1 LKFTRFFLV
10 IGFSLV
16 IAGCFKRPLLYDVEV
31 YPSLITPNADGDDD
45 AANIFYKLSRNAV
58 VSIYFVDEEGERHYF
73 RKERP
78 RSASKE
84 TYHAVFGGA
93 IEIPSKEARLP
104 SEARVLPDG
113 KYTWV
118 IEARD
123 EGGHTEKVEGELFIE
138 EADRTLPML
147 EGFSVFPKVFTPN
160 RDGIDD
166 RVRIN
171 YDLAKRAEV
180 KLYLLDEEGR
190 KYPIAEEEGPLS
202 RIKPGEPGPHTY
214 DYDGGV
220 DLGAPPPPDGVY
232 LVVAV
237 AEDIVGNRVVVT
249 DTLTIKNGG
258 VPMATILNL
267 EVDFWPTIVPLG
279 ETLHFTATIENYGPV
294 PIRTT
299 GPEPGTQYRSDENFN
314 NLGWHQEPGA
324 WRFGIDFEG
333 NPSYPYPFRWALG
346 REEELTKVFIHGNE
360 YNYLMPGQRVQIT
373 GSIKIL
379 TKPPRNPAYFYA
391 GLIHEDVWV
400 VNDKVDPEYITVDVP
415 AEGPW
420 NQ

>member
-1 LKFTRFFLV
+1 
-10 IGFSLV
+10 
-16 IAGCFKRPLLYDVEV
+16 
-31 YPSLITPNADGDDD
+31 
-45 AANIFYKLSRNAV
+45 V

-93 IEIPSKEARLP
+93 IEIPSKGNLP

-123 EGGHTEKVEGELFIE
+123 EGEHTEKVEGEFFIE

-171 YDLAKRAEV
+171 YDLAEKAKV
-180 KLYLLDEEGR
+180 KVYLLDEEGR
-190 KYPIAEEEGPLS
+190 KYPIPEEEGVLS
-202 RIKPGEPGPHTY
+202 RIKPGEPGPHTH
-214 DYDGGV
+214 DYEGGV

-232 LVVAV
+232 LVVGV

-249 DTLTIKNGG
+249 DTLTIKDGG

-267 EVDFWPTIVPLG
+267 EVEFYTDETNIEFPTIAVPLG
-279 ETLHFTATIENYGPV
+279 GTLYFTATVENYSDT

-299 GPEPGTQYRSDENFN
+299 GPPPGTAYTSRQNFST
-314 NLGWHQEPGA
+314 LGWHKSDGA
-324 WRFGIDFEG
+324 WRFGINFEE
-333 NPSYPYPFRWALG
+333 NPSEPYPFRWSLG
-346 REEELTKVFIHGNE
+346 KPDELKAVVKGDDTF
-360 YNYLMPGQRVQIT
+360 YYLMPGQRVQIT
-373 GSIKIL
+373 GSIRIL
-379 TKPPRNPAYFYA
+379 DEPPRNPYYFWA
-391 GLIHEDVWV
+391 GLIHEGVEIV
-400 VNDKVDPEYITVDVP
+400 QNYIDPILISVDVP
-415 AEGPW
+415 ASD
-420 NQ
+420 